1 MINSKKAFFI
11 IMVGIALMAM
21 ATIPAFAAGEKEE
34 AYPVRDISLT
44 VPYGPGGSTDLTAR
58 ALAAPMGKTLG
69 VSITVTNT
77 PGAGGAAGSNIVA
90 GAVLDGY
97 TMLANGML
105 AFSSMPVLGTTTK
118 TFREWDIWLATFTP
132 NIIAVRADSPYKTF
146 DDLLADMKARPGQVK
161 DGTAGPGSGG
171 HIGAEVLRAAAKVE
185 YKHVSYPG
193 GAPAIVAMLSGEV
206 DYTTQLLVEMEDM
219 IKAGKIRA
227 LTCFAKD
234 DIQIAGGPLIPSIGK
249 LLPAAVAYLPMGET
263 TGIAI
268 PKGLSAAKLAKLDAA
283 FNEAVKSQ
291 SFLDFTKS
299 KGFVVNPMGREASQK
314 YVENLASTVS
324 WILFD
329 AGVAKVSPEDFKI
342 KRK

>member
-1 MINSKKAFFI
+1 MISEKKLLP
-11 IMVGIALMAM
+11 VIALVTVLLA
-21 ATIPAFAAGEKEE
+21 IPALSAFATGSKEE

-44 VPYGPGGSTDLTAR
+44 VPYNPGGSTDLTAR
-58 ALAAPMGKTLG
+58 ALAAPMGTKLG
-69 VSITVTNT
+69 VSVTVSNT
-77 PGAGGAAGSNIVA
+77 PGAGGATGSNIVA
-90 GAVLDGY
+90 GAPLDGY

-132 NIIAVRADSPYKTF
+132 NIIAVRAESPYKTL
-146 DDLLADMKARPGQVK
+146 DDLLADMKARPGQVT

-206 DYTTQLLVEMEDM
+206 DYTTQLLVEMEEM

-227 LTCFAKD
+227 LACFAKD
-234 DIQIAGGPLIPSIGK
+234 DIQIAGGPLIPSIGR
-249 LLPAAVAYLPMGET
+249 LLPAAKAFLPMGET

-268 PKGLSAAKLAKLDAA
+268 PKGLPPAKLAALDAA

-291 SFLDFTKS
+291 TFLDFAKS
-299 KGFVVNPMGREASQK
+299 KGFVVNAMGRDESQK

-324 WILFD
+324 WILYD
-329 AGVAKVSPEDFKI
+329 AGVAKVSPDTFNI

>member
-1 MINSKKAFFI
+1 MIFDRKTFLI
-11 IMVGIALMAM
+11 IAVAIALLA
-21 ATIPAFAAGEKEE
+21 IPAMSAFAMGDKEE
-34 AYPVRDISLT
+34 AYPTRDISLT
-44 VPYGPGGSTDLTAR
+44 VPYNPGGSTDLTAR
-58 ALAAPMGKTLG
+58 ALAAPMGNKLG
-69 VSITVTNT
+69 VAITVTNT
-77 PGAGGAAGSNIVA
+77 PGAGGATGSNIVA
-90 GAVLDGY
+90 GAPVDGY

-132 NIIAVRADSPYKTF
+132 NVIAVRADSPYKTL
-146 DDLLADMKARPGQVK
+146 DDLLADLKARPGQVT

-171 HIGAEVLRAAAKVE
+171 HIGAEVLRAAAKIE

-193 GAPAIVAMLSGEV
+193 GAPAIVGLLSGEV
-206 DYTTQLLVEMEDM
+206 DFTTQLLVETEDL
-219 IKAGKIRA
+219 IKAGKLRA
-227 LTCFAKD
+227 LACFAKD

-249 LLPAAVAYLPMGET
+249 LLPAAKAYLPMGET

-268 PKGLSAAKLAKLDAA
+268 PKGLSPAKLAVLDAA

-291 SFLDFTKS
+291 SFLDFTRS
-299 KGFVVNPMGREASQK
+299 KGFVVNAMGREASQK

-329 AGVAKVSPEDFKI
+329 AGVAKISPEKFDI